1 MSGELDVED
10 VFPLEDAPRAHEAV
24 MEPGAPG
31 KIVLVP

>member
-10 VFPLEDAPRAHEAV
+10 AFPLEDALGAHKAV